1 MKAPLMILAAG
12 RGKRML
18 HLTDEKPKPLVK
30 VLGKTLLDR
39 VIDHAVDAGVDD
51 IVINTC
57 YKGAM
62 IEESLKNRSEV
73 HILFSREKD
82 ALETGGGVL
91 NALPLLLPKGKDGF
105 FVANADPLWVD
116 KSTPIFEQLWQKWD
130 PDDTDVLLALIP
142 PEQAFGA
149 LHAGDYFMN
158 GNGLLRRKTKADDGA
173 PYFFTGIQILH
184 PRIFD
189 GVEPG
194 IFSLVN
200 LYDKAQ
206 QNGRLKGI
214 IYDGDWYHVGTPEAL
229 KETEEKLSHD

>member
-1 MKAPLMILAAG
+1 MNTPLMILAAG

-18 HLTDEKPKPLVK
+18 HLTDDKPKPLVK
-30 VLGKTLLDR
+30 VLGKTLLER
-39 VIDHAVDAGVDD
+39 VIDHAVEAQIKDV
-51 IVINTC
+51 VINTC
-57 YKGAM
+57 YKGEM
-62 IEESLKNRSEV
+62 IEESVKKRSD
-73 HILFSREKD
+73 IYIRFSREEE

-91 NALPLLLPKGKDGF
+91 KALPLLLPKGENGF

-116 KSTPIFEQLWQKWD
+116 KTESIFKQLWQKWT
-130 PDDTDVLLALIP
+130 PNDTDILLALIP
-142 PEQAFGA
+142 QNQAFGA
-149 LHAGDYFMN
+149 LHGGDYFMN
-158 GNGLLRRKTKADDGA
+158 ESGALHRKEKKEEQA

-189 GVEPG
+189 GVKPG

-214 IYDGDWYHVGTPEAL
+214 IYDGDWYHVGTPDAL
-229 KETEEKLSHD
+229 KETEGKLSHD